1 MGLAI
6 GGIIANWLAVL
17 IFYFNAS
24 LNYDE
29 ASRTLLPFAII
40 FASIATL
47 GVIVAVNNKNIGGL
61 LTVIGSIFFVP
72 LGLIGVFGGKKLI
85 NQANAKSLNERRNFK
100 T

>member
-17 IFYFNAS
+17 IFYLNTS

-40 FASIATL
+40 SVLVATIGLIIAT
-47 GVIVAVNNKNIGGL
+47 NNKKIGGVL
-61 LTVIGSIFFVP
+61 IIIGSIFFVP
-72 LGLIGVFGGKKLI
+72 LGLIGVFGGRKI
-85 NQANAKSLNERRNFK
+85 MSRENARSLDERRNF
-100 T
+100 